1 MQYFL
6 SITWDMNPTKGTA
19 YKFCPYLVVNCILDI
34 MLRTFGNIPLDLGKS
49 LGCSFY
55 KIAPL
60 DPPKVQRHSL
70 K

>member
-1 MQYFL
+1 MCWFFKHGNMMYR
-6 SITWDMNPTKGTA
+6 IKGTA
-19 YKFCPYLVVNCILDI
+19 SKFCPYFVVNCILDI
-34 MLRTFGNIPLDLGKS
+34 MLRTSGNIPLDLGKS

-55 KIAPL
+55 EIAPL